1 MVGEVATWVLAGLAQ
16 RAGSMLYPKRFLCR
30 EELKSLNLTLRR
42 FLMNKK
48 LIALAVAGATFAP
61 AVMAQSANPVTLYG
75 RAWEMVNSM
84 KAEGGATSVSRRTT
98 VVNESSLIGIRGT
111 EDVGGGLK
119 AFFQLEMGFTPEENV
134 TSVSA
139 LNPVPTTTPLS
150 INNSVVSGRNSGVG
164 LQGGFGSVIIGRWDS
179 PFKLSAI
186 FVDPYGQNTI
196 GNQLAVINT
205 SDFNRREV
213 NMVQYWSPTIN
224 GFSLRA
230 MYGANEGK
238 ANARAAVA
246 ANPTTGA
253 PIVPAVGAT
262 NPNSVSVSLD
272 YAAGPFR
279 INYANEK
286 HKDTRGAVVTAD
298 VTEKGQNLA
307 ATAVFGPF
315 KIGALTQKIKSTDRT
330 DKKAY
335 QASLTY
341 TVGMHEF
348 MATVGRVKDGGLTTA
363 GVIQPESKLSTVGY
377 NYNFSKRT
385 TFMARYASLKN
396 NVAANVAL
404 NASGLPGIV
413 VDADPKGMG
422 VGVRH
427 TF

>member
-1 MVGEVATWVLAGLAQ
+1 
-16 RAGSMLYPKRFLCR
+16 
-30 EELKSLNLTLRR
+30 
-42 FLMNKK
+42 MNKK

-75 RAWEMVNSM
+75 RAWEMVNSV

-139 LNPVPTTTPLS
+139 LNPVPAATPLS
-150 INNSVVSGRNSGVG
+150 INNSPVSGRNSGVG

-186 FVDPYGQNTI
+186 FVDPYEQNTI

-213 NMVQYWSPTIN
+213 NMVQYWSPNIN

-230 MYGANEGK
+230 MYGADEGK
-238 ANARAAVA
+238 TA
-246 ANPTTGA
+246 T
-253 PIVPAVGAT
+253 T
-262 NPNSVSVSLD
+262 NPNSVSASID

-286 HKDTRGAVVTAD
+286 HKDTRGAAVTAG

-307 ATAVFGPF
+307 ATFVFGPF
-315 KIGALTQKIKSTDRT
+315 KIGALTQKIRSTDRT

-341 TVGMHEF
+341 TVGMHQF
-348 MATVGRVKDGGLTTA
+348 MATVGRLKDGGLTTA

-396 NVAANVAL
+396 NVAANVGL

-422 VGVRH
+422 VGLRH